1 MQFTL
6 YINRRHSGRIASAHT
21 DSFGGQKTK
30 TDSLLQIYKFQT
42 AVFYPEIILVA
53 NNHDSVPS
61 RHQSGWGGKFGL
73 ASCVPGCRA
82 HNATPLHPVMCIE
95 NIMVTDVCSVQCG
108 DRDLISGVCGT

>member
-1 MQFTL
+1 MAELPVHIQKVL
-6 YINRRHSGRIASAHT
+6 GVKRRRLIHSYAYRSQIAA
-21 DSFGGQKTK
+21 
-30 TDSLLQIYKFQT
+30 
-42 AVFYPEIILVA
+42 FYPEIILVA

-61 RHQSGWGGKFGL
+61 SHQSGWGGKFGL

-82 HNATPLHPVMCIE
+82 HNATPLHPVMCME